1 MKINNST
8 TTLSRL
14 HVSGGTLAWLGAVAL
29 LVVFLIAASCS
40 EVETVGQ
47 QREISIEA
55 VTDAVTKA
63 PITGTTFPTTRPI
76 SLSAWLYTP
85 NSSTYSERWFSG
97 MNYAYSLTDTKW
109 HATPTK
115 YWPMQGGLRFAGLSK
130 VEALGGTVAFP
141 WTDQDATTQAEPVIR
156 YEMPDNSTVQDDV
169 LYCGLTAYSQ
179 DYTTAVPMVFKHA
192 QGQVAFTAKSNIA
205 YDATNNI
212 GVEITGIT
220 LKSMNYSGTMTVN
233 QAGAISWASLG
244 TAKTL
249 AVPGISSFKAG
260 TSSDALGT
268 GVMLPVQNFAGFK
281 MTYVF
286 HNGKDGNGTNLNK
299 TFTYDWTPSSTT
311 ALVAGQILKFDIQFT
326 LNEII
331 VSPTLTEW
339 NTQTPVEVE
348 IHAPSMGA

>member
-1 MKINNST
+1 MKMKTNNST
-8 TTLSRL
+8 TTLPRL
-14 HVSGGTLAWLGAVAL
+14 HVSGGTVAWLGAVAL
-29 LVVFLIAASCS
+29 LVVLLIAASCS

-47 QREISIEA
+47 QREIGIEA
-55 VTDAVTKA
+55 LTDVATKA

-76 SLSAWLYTP
+76 SLSAWLYNP

-97 MNYAYSLTDTKW
+97 VNYAYSSTDTKW
-109 HATPTK
+109 HATPPK

-130 VEALGGTVAFP
+130 VTLAGTVTFP
-141 WTDQDATTQAEPVIR
+141 WTDDNATNRAKAVIQ
-156 YEMPDNSTVQDDV
+156 YVMPDNSTIQDDV

-212 GVEITGIT
+212 GIEITGIT

-260 TSSDALGT
+260 ATSAALGT
-268 GVMLPVQNFAGFK
+268 GVMLPVQNFAGFT

-286 HNGKDGNGTNLNK
+286 HNGKDGDGTNLDK

-331 VSPTLTEW
+331 VSPTLTDW
-339 NTQTPVEVE
+339 TTQSTTTIELPQ
-348 IHAPSMGA
+348 